1 MTQATESRQCHDQDP
16 IPFPFR
22 MPNEK
27 VAVPFKAAEVDS
39 DYRATLYGN
48 LWSKIEALHD
58 IGINHGD
65 IGARNILY
73 KKHGKD
79 VQFVLSDFG
88 FTKLRTEETNDD
100 KALIDLYAY
109 LGV

>member
-1 MTQATESRQCHDQDP
+1 
-16 IPFPFR
+16 